1 MFLSPLKSV
10 MVDAIWPFN
19 YECPG
24 RGEAVEGPVDIVQTV
39 ESPWTAGIQDEF
51 HDLLMFL

>member
-19 YECPG
+19 YECPR